1 MQHYLFVMGS
11 ITHAIRG
18 RDVLRAKGYRVFM
31 ERTPSQIDRLG
42 CSYSLHL
49 TGDADAARQI
59 LEQAGIR
66 PKQVL
71 ERNAPNGKRE

>member
-1 MQHYLFVMGS
+1 
-11 ITHAIRG
+11 
-18 RDVLRAKGYRVFM
+18 M
-31 ERTPSQIDRLG
+31 ERTPNQLDRLG

-71 ERNAPNGKRE
+71 EKTSPNGKRE